1 MSDPTSV
8 KNAERL
14 VVSLAAKHPS
24 TGVLN
29 VPVSRPLSASCP
41 LSAVLYSDPPSI
53 LIRWTE
59 LKRLRPLRVR
69 CMPDASLSLLFRAG
83 QRDCFATPVERRM
96 VQERAGR
103 LLQEGNEVE
112 CSLDREAQYNSW

>member
-41 LSAVLYSDPPSI
+41 LSAVLYPDPASI

-59 LKRLRPLRVR
+59 LKRLRLNLSPAYPLHAR
-69 CMPDASLSLLFRAG
+69 CVLELVVPRRPTGLLCHTSGTADGSRKSG
-83 QRDCFATPVERRM
+83 SPSSRR
-96 VQERAGR
+96 Q
-103 LLQEGNEVE
+103 
-112 CSLDREAQYNSW
+112 